1 MNQKVKLLVK
11 RLTPTAMLPVRK
23 HPDDMGLDLFVDEV
37 VVPEFPYYPYVAVF
51 KSNIAVCVDS
61 PPVFGID
68 VRARSSV
75 WERFMV
81 LTNGVGSID
90 VGYRG
95 SINAA
100 FLCIDG
106 RSRKYEKGERFLQ
119 LVLPGTIDPRDIEMI
134 EVDELPSGTR
144 GPNGWGST
152 GQK

>member
-1 MNQKVKLLVK
+1 MNERIRLLVK

-37 VVPEFPYYPYVAVF
+37 EIPDFPYYPYLAKF

-61 PPVFGID
+61 PPVFGMD
-68 VRARSSV
+68 ARARSSV

-95 SINAA
+95 SINAV
-100 FLCIDG
+100 FLCLDC
-106 RSRKYEKGERFLQ
+106 RSKPYGKGERFLQ
-119 LVLPGTIDPRDIEMI
+119 LVLPGTIDPRLVDVV

-144 GPNGWGST
+144 GASGWGST